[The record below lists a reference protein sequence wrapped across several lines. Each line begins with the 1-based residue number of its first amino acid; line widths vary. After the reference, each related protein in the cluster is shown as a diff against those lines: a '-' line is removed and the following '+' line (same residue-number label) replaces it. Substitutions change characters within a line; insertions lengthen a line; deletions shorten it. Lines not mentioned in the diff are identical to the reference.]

1 MEFLKALIAMWLFAV
16 LMSALTAKGDVSP
29 ISNDTQCICLA
40 IVAAGALAHT
50 EK

>member
-1 MEFLKALIAMWLFAV
+1 MEFLKAFVAMWLFTIFILV
-16 LMSALTAKGDVSP
+16 LTAKGNVSP
-29 ISNDTQCICLA
+29 ISNDTQCLCLA